1 MPLVYKCSWAR
12 DSIYYR
18 EAWLKF
24 FCAIVTTATPMI
36 NDTQQL
42 WKGVLTEIELAVSRA
57 AFSTWFKDT
66 TITREEEGI
75 VYVGVPNEIVRTW
88 LVEKYHKLILKALRG
103 RADGVRGIEY
113 IVARATESQKGP
125 APHTGAAPTPSFNEL
140 PLGDHYI
147 NRESNLNSR
156 YTFDSFVVGPY
167 NELAHAAAQAIIK
180 TPGATYNPLYV
191 YGETGSG
198 KTHLIQAIGNAIG
211 AADPAKKIHY
221 TTSEKFYL
229 DYINAVQ
236 ANKISA
242 FKEKHRVYDVFI
254 MDDIQFFSKK
264 EKTQEELFHLFNTFH
279 DTNRQIVFSSDKH
292 PHYLPDTEARLISRF
307 GAGMIVEITTP
318 EHESRIAI
326 LKTKARGA
334 HFTLSEE
341 LATYLA
347 TAVESNIRELE
358 GILNAIVCQTRLKN
372 RDLSIPEIKTLLKE
386 YTKPKRASSVRDV
399 IRTVASFY
407 DIEEA
412 SIYEKTRR
420 KEVVKPRQ
428 LIMYFLREDLG
439 ISYPTIGQRLGG
451 RDHTTV
457 MHSCDKIKTDLK
469 NNMLLTQEVDQLRAM
484 LKY

>member
-1 MPLVYKCSWAR
+1 MAH
-12 DSIYYR
+12 
-18 EAWLKF
+18 
-24 FCAIVTTATPMI
+24 
-36 NDTQQL
+36 DTQQL
-42 WKGVLTEIELAVSRA
+42 WSGILAEVELVVSRA

-66 TITREEEGI
+66 SIVREEEGT

-88 LVEKYHKLILKALRG
+88 LVEKYHKLILKGLRE
-103 RADGVRGIEY
+103 RSEGVRGVEY
-113 IVARATESQKGP
+113 VVSRAATPPKETVPRKVAP
-125 APHTGAAPTPSFNEL
+125 PPLSFNEL
-140 PLGDHYI
+140 PLGDHYV
-147 NRESNLNSR
+147 NKENNLNSR
-156 YTFDSFVVGPY
+156 YTFDSFVVGPF
-167 NELAHAAAQAIIK
+167 NELAYAAAQAIVK
-180 TPGATYNPLYV
+180 NPGTTYNPFYI
-191 YGETGSG
+191 YGDTGYG

-211 AADPAKKIHY
+211 AFEPAKKILY

-236 ANKISA
+236 ANKVSV
-242 FKEKHRVYDVFI
+242 FKEKYRVYDVFI

-307 GAGMIVEITTP
+307 GAGMIVEITAP
-318 EHESRIAI
+318 EQESRVAI
-326 LKTKARGA
+326 LKTKAQGA
-334 HFTLSEE
+334 HFILPEE
-341 LATYLA
+341 LLNYLA
-347 TAVESNIRELE
+347 AAVESNIRELE
-358 GILNAIVCQTRLKN
+358 GILNAIICQTRLKN
-372 RDLSIPEIKTLLKE
+372 RDLVLPEIKTLLKE

-407 DIEEA
+407 DIDEA
-412 SIYEKTRR
+412 AIYEKTRR

-457 MHSCDKIKTDLK
+457 IHSCDKIKGDLK
-469 NNMLLTQEVDQLRAM
+469 NDMLLTQEVDQLRAL